1 MKTVEWDLAAPL
13 TDQLKLWCDH
23 GVMPGVL
30 HVVFEGNESEEALD
44 WKHLAPW
51 TRTRA
56 VTVAELRSSLRGAP
70 LAVALC
76 SDLVYLRP
84 AVELQMDEARPSPG
98 LVWALG
104 RAGRS
109 ALSRGLLDTTP
120 IGGSEAVR
128 LGLAQR
134 VLGGEEPV
142 PVPGG
147 ASEVARTTARDLMR
161 AAVDARSAIE
171 LASFRLLFASG
182 DPKEGADAF
191 LERREPVFSDL
202 EG

>member
-1 MKTVEWDLAAPL
+1 LP
-13 TDQLKLWCDH
+13 DQLKSWCDQ
-23 GVMPGVL
+23 GVAPGVL
-30 HVVFEGNESEEALD
+30 HVVFEGCGSEEVLS
-44 WKHLAPW
+44 WKQLAPW
-51 TRTRA
+51 TRTRV
-56 VTVAELRSSLRGAP
+56 VTVAELRSSLCGAA

-84 AVELQMDEARPSPG
+84 SVELQLDEARPSPG

-109 ALSRGLLDTTP
+109 ALSRGLLDAAP

-142 PVPGG
+142 PVPEG
-147 ASEVARTTARDLMR
+147 ASEVARTTARDMMR
-161 AAVDARSAIE
+161 VAVDARSAIE

-191 LERREPVFSDL
+191 LERREPVYGDL
-202 EG
+202 EDPRQ